1 MFTFL
6 CSSRLLTLGNLAEY
20 FSTYYWFRC
29 HYPYLTDNYQGLF
42 SKLDPSL
49 VLRFFSCLLIILLYN
64 KEPTEIN
71 RKIRISY
78 WFDKN
83 QSKLGF
89 YGQKLEEIDRW
100 FNLIWTFFSYKL
112 IRWLRDQLK
121 TGIYVNRFESVFIKW
136 ILNNLKKK

>member
-1 MFTFL
+1 MRNL
-6 CSSRLLTLGNLAEY
+6 LKQEIYEKGVRLELEAKIHQVCTCLN
-20 FSTYYWFRC
+20 F
-29 HYPYLTDNYQGLF
+29 LF

-71 RKIRISY
+71 CKIRISY